1 MSKEFL
7 MATDRKRPEDFL
19 ELVER
24 AKRGR
29 LKVYIGSAAGVGKT
43 YQMLEEAHALK
54 NRGVDVVL
62 GFIEPHDRRDTTALI
77 EGLEVVPRKRVE
89 YKGVVVEEMDLDAV
103 LARHP
108 QVAVVDELAHTNAPF
123 CRNKKRYQDVLD
135 LLDAGINVICAFN
148 VQHLE
153 SLNEMVKQAT
163 GVVVRETV
171 PDSILKRADQ
181 VVDIDLAVE
190 DLIDRLRAGKI
201 YAPDKVSWALEN
213 FFQPEKLAVLRE
225 IALREVAESVDRS
238 VSSNSSKAMADTAAR
253 RAAASERVMVCL
265 PSRPPPHG
273 VMLLRQGSRLA
284 GRLNTDW
291 FVVHVETK
299 HETGHR
305 IDASLQ
311 RYLMEDEQKARD
323 LGAEVVRLRSEK
335 PVEALLEFA
344 RAHGVRHIVVGR
356 SHKPWWR
363 RLLGQSPVFKLVT
376 EAAGFDLHIVSLED
390 RETKE

>member
-1 MSKEFL
+1 
-7 MATDRKRPEDFL
+7 MAKDRKRPEDFL

-54 NRGVDVVL
+54 RRGVDIVL
-62 GFIEPHDRRDTTALI
+62 AFIETHGRDDTQTLI
-77 EGLEVVPRKRVE
+77 EGLEVIPRKRIE
-89 YKGVVVEEMDLDAV
+89 YRGVTVEEMDLDAV
-103 LARHP
+103 LQRHP
-108 QVAVVDELAHTNAPF
+108 QVAIVDELAHTNAPF
-123 CRNKKRYQDVLD
+123 CRNKKRYQDVLE

-163 GVVVRETV
+163 SVLVRETV

-201 YAPDKVSWALEN
+201 YAPDKIDWALEN
-213 FFQPEKLAVLRE
+213 FFQPDKLAVLRE

-238 VSSNSSKAMADTAAR
+238 VSANGAEVATAR

-265 PSRPPPHG
+265 PTRSPPHG
-273 VMLLRQGSRLA
+273 TMLLRQGSRLA

-299 HETGHR
+299 EEANHQ
-305 IDASLQ
+305 IDSTLQ
-311 RYLMEDEQKARD
+311 RYLLEDEQRARD
-323 LGAEVVRLRSEK
+323 LGAEVVRLRADK
-335 PVEALLEFA
+335 PVDALLEFG
-344 RAHGVRHIVVGR
+344 RSHGVRHIVVGR

-363 RLLGQSPVFKLVT
+363 RLLGQSPVYKLVT
-376 EAAGFDLHIVSLED
+376 QAAGFDLHIVSLED

>member
-1 MSKEFL
+1 
-7 MATDRKRPEDFL
+7 MAQDRKRPEDFL

-24 AKRGR
+24 SKRGR

-54 NRGVDVVL
+54 KRGVDVVL
-62 GFIEPHDRRDTTALI
+62 AFIEPHGRLDTAALI
-77 EGLEVVPRKRVE
+77 EGLEIVPRQRVE
-89 YKGVVVEEMDLDAV
+89 YKAVAIEEMDLDAV
-103 LARHP
+103 LQRHP
-108 QVAVVDELAHTNAPF
+108 QVAIVDELAHTNAPF
-123 CRNKKRYQDVLD
+123 CRNKKRYQDVLE

-153 SLNEMVKQAT
+153 SLNELVKQAT

-190 DLIDRLRAGKI
+190 DLIDRLKAGKI
-201 YAPDKVSWALEN
+201 YAPDKVQWALEN

-225 IALREVAESVDRS
+225 IALREVAESIDRA
-238 VSSNSSKAMADTAAR
+238 VSAKTANEDAAR

-265 PSRPPPHG
+265 PARPPPHG
-273 VMLLRQGSRLA
+273 VLLLRQGSRLA

-299 HETGHR
+299 REAGHR
-305 IDASLQ
+305 IDATLQ
-311 RYLMEDEQKARD
+311 RYLIEEEQRARD
-323 LGAEVVRLRSEK
+323 LGAEVVRLRSES
-335 PVEALLEFA
+335 PVKALLDFA

-356 SHKPWWR
+356 SQKSWWR
-363 RLLGQSPVFKLVT
+363 HLLKQSPVSKLVT
-376 EAAGFDLHIVSLED
+376 QANGFDLHIVSLED
-390 RETKE
+390 REDKA

>member
-1 MSKEFL
+1 ME
-7 MATDRKRPEDFL
+7 APRKRPEDFL

-54 NRGVDVVL
+54 KRGVDVML
-62 GFIEPHDRRDTTALI
+62 GFIEPHDRLDTAALI

-89 YKGVVVEEMDLDAV
+89 YRGVVVEEMDLDAV
-103 LARHP
+103 LKRRP

-123 CRNKKRYQDVLD
+123 CRNKKRYQDVLE
-135 LLDAGINVICAFN
+135 LLEAGINVICAFN

-163 GVVVRETV
+163 NVLVRETV

-190 DLIDRLRAGKI
+190 DLIDRLKAGKI
-201 YAPDKVSWALEN
+201 YTPDKVQWALDH

-225 IALREVAESVDRS
+225 IALREVAESVDR
-238 VSSNSSKAMADTAAR
+238 TFAANANNGDAGR
-253 RAAASERVMVCL
+253 RSAASERVMVCL
-265 PSRPPPHG
+265 PTRQPPNG

-291 FVVHVETK
+291 FVVHIETK
-299 HETGHR
+299 EEANHQ
-305 IDASLQ
+305 IDATMQ
-311 RYLMEDEQKARD
+311 RHLLDDEQRARD
-323 LGAEVVRLRSEK
+323 LGAEVVRMRSEK
-335 PVEALLEFA
+335 PVNALLEFA
-344 RAHGVRHIVVGR
+344 RDHGVRHIVVGR
-356 SHKPWWR
+356 SHKSWWR

-376 EAAGFDLHIVSLED
+376 EADGFDLHIVSLED
-390 RETKE
+390 REARE

>member
-1 MSKEFL
+1 
-7 MATDRKRPEDFL
+7 MAKDRKRPEDFL

-54 NRGVDVVL
+54 KRGVDVVL
-62 GFIEPHDRRDTTALI
+62 AFIETHDRLDTAALI
-77 EGLEVVPRKRVE
+77 DGLEVIPRRRVE
-89 YKGVVVEEMDLDAV
+89 YKGVGVEEMDLDAV
-103 LARHP
+103 VQRHP
-108 QVAVVDELAHTNAPF
+108 QVAIVDELAHTNAPF
-123 CRNKKRYQDVLD
+123 CRNRKRYQDVLE

-153 SLNEMVKQAT
+153 SLNDMVKQAT
-163 GVVVRETV
+163 GVLVRELV

-201 YAPDKVSWALEN
+201 YAVDKVPWALEN
-213 FFQPEKLAVLRE
+213 FFQADKLAVLRE

-238 VSSNSSKAMADTAAR
+238 VFPKPAADDAVR

-265 PSRPPPHG
+265 SSRPPPHG
-273 VMLLRQGSRLA
+273 VKLLRQGSRLA

-291 FVVHVETK
+291 FVVHVQNKGEAP
-299 HETGHR
+299 EW
-305 IDASLQ
+305 IDAAVQ
-311 RYLMEDEQKARD
+311 RHLLDDEQRARD
-323 LGAEVVRLRSEK
+323 LGAEVVRLRAEK
-335 PVEALLEFA
+335 IVPALLDFA
-344 RAHGVRHIVVGR
+344 RTHGVRHIVIGH
-356 SHKPWWR
+356 SQQSWLR
-363 RLLGQSPVFKLVT
+363 RVLGQSRVQQLVRR
-376 EAAGFDLHIVSLED
+376 AAGFDLHIISLED
-390 RETKE
+390 REARE

>member
-1 MSKEFL
+1 MNHRRSQS
-7 MATDRKRPEDFL
+7 EDFL

-54 NRGVDVVL
+54 KRGVDVVL
-62 GFIEPHDRRDTTALI
+62 AFIETHGRADTAALI
-77 EGLEVVPRKRVE
+77 EELEVVLRKRVE

-123 CRNKKRYQDVLD
+123 CRNKKRYQDVLE
-135 LLDAGINVICAFN
+135 LLEAGINVICAFN

-163 GVVVRETV
+163 GVLVRETV
-171 PDSILKRADQ
+171 PDSMLKRADQ

-201 YAPDKVSWALEN
+201 YAPDKVAWALEN
-213 FFQPEKLAVLRE
+213 FFQPEKLGVLRE

-238 VSSNSSKAMADTAAR
+238 VSSNSSKAMADNAAR

-273 VMLLRQGSRLA
+273 VMLLRQ
-284 GRLNTDW
+284 
-291 FVVHVETK
+291 
-299 HETGHR
+299 
-305 IDASLQ
+305 
-311 RYLMEDEQKARD
+311 
-323 LGAEVVRLRSEK
+323 
-335 PVEALLEFA
+335 
-344 RAHGVRHIVVGR
+344 
-356 SHKPWWR
+356 
-363 RLLGQSPVFKLVT
+363 
-376 EAAGFDLHIVSLED
+376 
-390 RETKE
+390 

>member
-1 MSKEFL
+1 
-7 MATDRKRPEDFL
+7 MAKDRKRPEDFL

-54 NRGVDVVL
+54 KRGVDVVL
-62 GFIEPHDRRDTTALI
+62 AFIETHDRLDTAALI
-77 EGLEVVPRKRVE
+77 EGLEVIPRQRVE
-89 YKGVVVEEMDLDAV
+89 YKGVGVEEMDLDAV
-103 LARHP
+103 LQRHP
-108 QVAVVDELAHTNAPF
+108 QVAIVDELAHTNAPF
-123 CRNKKRYQDVLD
+123 CRNKKRYQDVLE

-153 SLNEMVKQAT
+153 SLNDMVKQAT
-163 GVVVRETV
+163 GVFVRELV

-201 YAPDKVSWALEN
+201 YAVDKVPWALEN
-213 FFQPEKLAVLRE
+213 FFQADKLAVLRE

-238 VSSNSSKAMADTAAR
+238 VFPKPAADDAAR

-265 PSRPPPHG
+265 SSRPPPHG
-273 VMLLRQGSRLA
+273 VKLLRQGSRLA

-291 FVVHVETK
+291 FVVHVQNKGEAP
-299 HETGHR
+299 ER
-305 IDASLQ
+305 IDAAVQ
-311 RYLMEDEQKARD
+311 RYLLDDEQRARD
-323 LGAEVVRLRSEK
+323 LGAEVVRLRAEK
-335 PVEALLEFA
+335 FVPALLDFA
-344 RAHGVRHIVVGR
+344 RTHGVRHIVVGH
-356 SHKPWWR
+356 SQQAWWR
-363 RLLGQSPVFKLVT
+363 RVLGQSRVQQLVRR
-376 EAAGFDLHIVSLED
+376 AAGFDLHIISLED
-390 RETKE
+390 RETGE

>member
-1 MSKEFL
+1 
-7 MATDRKRPEDFL
+7 
-19 ELVER
+19 
-24 AKRGR
+24 
-29 LKVYIGSAAGVGKT
+29 
-43 YQMLEEAHALK
+43 
-54 NRGVDVVL
+54 
-62 GFIEPHDRRDTTALI
+62 
-77 EGLEVVPRKRVE
+77 
-89 YKGVVVEEMDLDAV
+89 
-103 LARHP
+103 
-108 QVAVVDELAHTNAPF
+108 VAVVDELAHTNAPF
-123 CRNKKRYQDVLD
+123 CRNKKRYQDVLE

-153 SLNEMVKQAT
+153 SLNDMVKQAT
-163 GVVVRETV
+163 GVIVRETV

-225 IALREVAESVDRS
+225 IALREVAESVDRT
-238 VSSNSSKAMADTAAR
+238 VAAETATNDVGR

-265 PSRPPPHG
+265 PARPPPHG
-273 VMLLRQGSRLA
+273 VLLLRQGSRLA

-299 HETGHR
+299 QETGHR
-305 IDASLQ
+305 IDAGLQ
-311 RYLMEDEQKARD
+311 RYLMEDEQRARD

-335 PVEALLEFA
+335 PVEALLDFA
-344 RAHGVRHIVVGR
+344 RGHGVRHIVVGR

-363 RLLGQSPVFKLVT
+363 HLLGQSPVSKLVT
-376 EAAGFDLHIVSLED
+376 QADGFDLHIVSLED
-390 RETKE
+390 REGKE

>member
-1 MSKEFL
+1 
-7 MATDRKRPEDFL
+7 MAKNRKRPEDFL

-54 NRGVDVVL
+54 KRGIDIVL
-62 GFIEPHDRRDTTALI
+62 AFIETHGRAETATLI
-77 EGLEVVPRKRVE
+77 DGLEVIPRKSVE
-89 YKGVVVEEMDLDAV
+89 YKGVAVEEMDLDAV
-103 LARHP
+103 LKRHP
-108 QVAVVDELAHTNAPF
+108 QVAIVDELAHTNAPF
-123 CRNKKRYQDVLD
+123 CRNKKRYQDVLE
-135 LLDAGINVICAFN
+135 LLEAGINVICAFN

-153 SLNEMVKQAT
+153 GINDMVKQAT
-163 GVVVRETV
+163 GVIVRETV

-213 FFQPEKLAVLRE
+213 FFQPEKLSVLRE

-238 VSSNSSKAMADTAAR
+238 VSSKANEEDAAR

-265 PSRPPPHG
+265 ASHPPPHG

-291 FVVHVETK
+291 FVVHVQTK
-299 HETGHR
+299 HESPQR
-305 IDASLQ
+305 IDAETQ
-311 RYLMEDEQKARD
+311 RHLIEDEQKARD
-323 LGAEVVRLRSEK
+323 LGAEVVRLQSEH
-335 PVEALLEFA
+335 PVEALLDFA

-356 SHKPWWR
+356 SQQPWWR
-363 RLLGQSPVFKLVT
+363 RRLGQSPVFKLVN
-376 EAAGFDLHIVSLED
+376 EAVGFDLHIVSLED
-390 RETKE
+390 RET

>member
-1 MSKEFL
+1 
-7 MATDRKRPEDFL
+7 MAVERRRPEDFL

-54 NRGVDVVL
+54 QRGVDLVL
-62 GFIEPHDRRDTTALI
+62 AFIEPHGRLDTMALI
-77 EGLEVVPRKRVE
+77 EGLEMLPRQRVE
-89 YKGVVVEEMDLDAV
+89 YRGVGVEEMDLDAV
-103 LARHP
+103 LKRSP
-108 QVAVVDELAHTNAPF
+108 QVAIVDELAHTNAPF
-123 CRNKKRYQDVLD
+123 CRNKKRYQDVLE

-153 SLNEMVKQAT
+153 SLNDLVKQAT
-163 GVVVRETV
+163 GVIVRETV

-190 DLIDRLRAGKI
+190 DLIDRFKAGKI
-201 YAPDKVSWALEN
+201 YALEKVPWALEN

-225 IALREVAESVDRS
+225 IALREVAESVDRT
-238 VSSNSSKAMADTAAR
+238 VSTKPADDDAAR
-253 RAAASERVMVCL
+253 RAASERVMVCL
-265 PSRPPPHG
+265 PARPPPHG
-273 VMLLRQGSRLA
+273 AMLLRQGSRLA

-291 FVVHVETK
+291 FVVHVATK
-299 HETGHR
+299 NEAGHR
-305 IDASLQ
+305 IDAALQ

-323 LGAEVVRLRSEK
+323 LGAEVVRLRSEE
-335 PVEALLEFA
+335 PVEALLDFA

-356 SHKPWWR
+356 SHKSWWR
-363 RLLGQSPVFKLVT
+363 YLLGQSPISKLVT
-376 EAAGFDLHIVSLED
+376 QANGFDLHIVSLED
-390 RETKE
+390 REGKE

>member
-1 MSKEFL
+1 
-7 MATDRKRPEDFL
+7 MAQDHKRPEDFL

-24 AKRGR
+24 SKRGR

-54 NRGVDVVL
+54 KRGVDVVL
-62 GFIEPHDRRDTTALI
+62 AFIEPHGRLDTAALI
-77 EGLEVVPRKRVE
+77 EGLEIVPRQRVE
-89 YKGVVVEEMDLDAV
+89 YKAVAIEEMDLDAV
-103 LARHP
+103 LQRHP
-108 QVAVVDELAHTNAPF
+108 QVAIVDELAHTNAPF
-123 CRNKKRYQDVLD
+123 CRNKKRYQDVLE

-153 SLNEMVKQAT
+153 SLNELVKQAT

-190 DLIDRLRAGKI
+190 DLIDRLKAGKI
-201 YAPDKVSWALEN
+201 YAPDKVQWALEN

-225 IALREVAESVDRS
+225 IALREVAESIDRA
-238 VSSNSSKAMADTAAR
+238 VSAKTANEDAAR

-265 PSRPPPHG
+265 PARPPPHG
-273 VMLLRQGSRLA
+273 VLLLRQGSRLA

-299 HETGHR
+299 REAGHR
-305 IDASLQ
+305 IDATLQ
-311 RYLMEDEQKARD
+311 RYLIEEEQRARD
-323 LGAEVVRLRSEK
+323 LGAEVVRLRSES
-335 PVEALLEFA
+335 PVKALLDFA

-356 SHKPWWR
+356 SQKSWWR
-363 RLLGQSPVFKLVT
+363 HLLKQSPVSKLVT
-376 EAAGFDLHIVSLED
+376 QANGFDLHIVSLED
-390 RETKE
+390 REDKA

>member
-1 MSKEFL
+1 MNHRRSQS
-7 MATDRKRPEDFL
+7 EDFL

-54 NRGVDVVL
+54 RRGVDVVL
-62 GFIEPHDRRDTTALI
+62 AFIETHGRADTASLI
-77 EGLEVVPRKRVE
+77 EGLEVIPRSRVE
-89 YKGVVVEEMDLDAV
+89 YKGVPVEEMDLDRV
-103 LARHP
+103 LKRRP
-108 QVAVVDELAHTNAPF
+108 QVAIVDELAHTNAPF
-123 CRNKKRYQDVLD
+123 CRNKKRYQDVLES
-135 LLDAGINVICAFN
+135 LDAGINVICALN

-153 SLNEMVKQAT
+153 SFNDMVKQAT

-201 YAPDKVSWALEN
+201 YAPDKVAWALEN

-238 VSSNSSKAMADTAAR
+238 VSTNGAAEDAQR
-253 RAAASERVMVCL
+253 RAGASERVMVCL
-265 PSRPPPHG
+265 SSHPPPHG
-273 VMLLRQGSRLA
+273 AILLRQGSRLA

-291 FVVHVETK
+291 FVVHIETK
-299 HETGHR
+299 HEAAHR
-305 IDASLQ
+305 IDSTLQ
-311 RYLMEDEQKARD
+311 RYLLEDEQRARD
-323 LGAEVVRLRSEK
+323 LGAEVMRLRSEK
-335 PVEALLEFA
+335 SVEALLEFA
-344 RAHGVRHIVVGR
+344 RTHGVRHIVIGH
-356 SHKPWWR
+356 SQQPWWR
-363 RLLGQSPVFKLVT
+363 RFFRPSPLFQLVKDG
-376 EAAGFDLHIVSLED
+376 AGFDLHIVSLENQ
-390 RETKE
+390 EKQP

>member
-1 MSKEFL
+1 MDK
-7 MATDRKRPEDFL
+7 DRKRPEDFL

-54 NRGVDVVL
+54 KRGVNVVL
-62 GFIEPHDRRDTTALI
+62 AFIETHGRADTAELI
-77 EGLEVVPRKRVE
+77 EGLEVIPRQRVE
-89 YKGVVVEEMDLDAV
+89 YKGVAIEEMDLDAV
-103 LARHP
+103 LKRRP
-108 QVAVVDELAHTNAPF
+108 QVAIVDELAHTNAPF
-123 CRNKKRYQDVLD
+123 CRNKKRYQDVLE

-153 SLNEMVKQAT
+153 SLNEMIKQAT
-163 GVVVRETV
+163 SVVVRETV

-201 YAPDKVSWALEN
+201 YAPDKVGWALEN

-225 IALREVAESVDRS
+225 IALREVAESVDRT
-238 VSSNSSKAMADTAAR
+238 VSSNSSNAAADDAAR

-273 VMLLRQGSRLA
+273 AMLLRQGSRLA

-299 HETGHR
+299 QEAGHR
-305 IDASLQ
+305 IDAALQ
-311 RYLMEDEQKARD
+311 RYLMEDEQRARD

-335 PVEALLEFA
+335 PVQALLDFA

-363 RLLGQSPVFKLVT
+363 HLLGQSPVSKLVT
-376 EAAGFDLHIVSLED
+376 QANGFDLHIVSLEE
-390 RETKE
+390 REVRE

>member
-1 MSKEFL
+1 MSLVAAE
-7 MATDRKRPEDFL
+7 RKRPEDFL

-54 NRGVDVVL
+54 KRGVDVVL
-62 GFIEPHDRRDTTALI
+62 AFIEPHDRLDTEALI

-89 YKGVVVEEMDLDAV
+89 YRGVAVEEMDLDAV
-103 LARHP
+103 LSRKP
-108 QVAVVDELAHTNAPF
+108 QVTVVDELAHTNAPF
-123 CRNKKRYQDVLD
+123 CRNKKRYQDVLE

-148 VQHLE
+148 VQHIE
-153 SLNEMVKQAT
+153 SLNDMVKQAT
-163 GVVVRETV
+163 GVIVRETV

-190 DLIDRLRAGKI
+190 DLIDRLKAGKI
-201 YAPDKVSWALEN
+201 YAPDKVQWALEN

-225 IALREVAESVDRS
+225 IALREVAENVDRA
-238 VSSNSSKAMADTAAR
+238 VSGKVTDGDGDAAR

-265 PSRPPPHG
+265 PARPPPHG
-273 VMLLRQGSRLA
+273 VLLLRQGSRLA

-299 HETGHR
+299 REARHR
-305 IDASLQ
+305 IDATLQ
-311 RYLMEDEQKARD
+311 RYLLEDEQRARD
-323 LGAEVVRLRSEK
+323 LGAEVVRLRSEE
-335 PVEALLEFA
+335 PVEALLDFG

-356 SHKPWWR
+356 SHKSWWR
-363 RLLGQSPVFKLVT
+363 HLLGQSPVSKLVT
-376 EAAGFDLHIVSLED
+376 QANGFDLHIVSLED
-390 RETKE
+390 REGNE

>member
-1 MSKEFL
+1 
-7 MATDRKRPEDFL
+7 MAVERRRPEDFL

-54 NRGVDVVL
+54 QRGVDVVL
-62 GFIEPHDRRDTTALI
+62 AFIEPHGRLDTMALI
-77 EGLEVVPRKRVE
+77 EGLEMLPRQRVE
-89 YKGVVVEEMDLDAV
+89 YRGVGVQEMDLDAV
-103 LARHP
+103 LKRNP
-108 QVAVVDELAHTNAPF
+108 QVAIVDELAHTNAPF

-135 LLDAGINVICAFN
+135 LLETGINVICAFN

-153 SLNEMVKQAT
+153 SLNDLVKQTT
-163 GVVVRETV
+163 GVTVRETV
-171 PDSILKRADQ
+171 PDSLLKRADQ

-190 DLIDRLRAGKI
+190 DLIDRLKAGKI
-201 YAPDKVSWALEN
+201 YAPEKVPWALEN

-225 IALREVAESVDRS
+225 IALREVAESVDRT
-238 VSSNSSKAMADTAAR
+238 VSTKPADDDAAR
-253 RAAASERVMVCL
+253 RAASERVMVCL
-265 PSRPPPHG
+265 PARPPPHG
-273 VMLLRQGSRLA
+273 AVLLRQGSRLA

-291 FVVHVETK
+291 FVVHVATK
-299 HETGHR
+299 SEAGHR
-305 IDASLQ
+305 IDAALQ

-323 LGAEVVRLRSEK
+323 LGAEVVRLRSEE
-335 PVEALLEFA
+335 PVEALLDFA

-363 RLLGQSPVFKLVT
+363 HLLGQSPLYRLVT
-376 EAAGFDLHIVSLED
+376 QANGFDLHIVSLEN
-390 RETKE
+390 REARNEPV

>member
-1 MSKEFL
+1 MTTE
-7 MATDRKRPEDFL
+7 RKRPEDFL

-29 LKVYIGSAAGVGKT
+29 LKVFIGSAAGVGKT

-54 NRGVDVVL
+54 RRGVDVVL
-62 GFIEPHDRRDTTALI
+62 AFIETHGRAETAALI
-77 EGLEVVPRKRVE
+77 EGLEVIPRRKLE
-89 YKGVVVEEMDLDAV
+89 YKGVTVEEMDLDAV
-103 LARHP
+103 LTRKP
-108 QVAVVDELAHTNAPF
+108 QVAIVDELAHTNAPF
-123 CRNKKRYQDVLD
+123 CRNKKRYQDVIE

-163 GVVVRETV
+163 GVAVRELV

-190 DLIDRLRAGKI
+190 DLIDRFKAGKI
-201 YAPDKVSWALEN
+201 YAPDKVGWALEN
-213 FFQPEKLAVLRE
+213 FFQPEKLTVLRE
-225 IALREVAESVDRS
+225 IALREVAESVDRT
-238 VSSNSSKAMADTAAR
+238 VSSKAAADDIAR

-265 PSRPPPHG
+265 PTRPPPNG
-273 VMLLRQGSRLA
+273 SLLLRQGSRLA

-299 HETGHR
+299 SEADHR
-305 IDASLQ
+305 IDATLQ
-311 RYLMEDEQKARD
+311 RYLLEDEQRARD

-335 PVEALLEFA
+335 PVEALLEFG
-344 RAHGVRHIVVGR
+344 RDHGVRHIVVGR

-363 RLLGQSPVFKLVT
+363 RMLGQSPVFRLVT
-376 EAAGFDLHIVSLED
+376 EAAEFDLHIVSLED
-390 RETKE
+390 RET